1 LEVPVASGEP
11 FSTAQLADVERA
23 IELATQQ
30 SGLQYATYVGDLPDG
45 RVSAEEMLLAM
56 PVPESSVLVAVD
68 PNVRSVDVVTG
79 REAQRWL
86 TNDKCALAVLT
97 MDSRFRV
104 GDIAGG
110 LHDGI
115 VILGEQAMHPAALFT
130 DEPD

>member
-1 LEVPVASGEP
+1 MASGEP
-11 FSTAQLADVERA
+11 FSAAQLADVERA

-45 RVSAEEMLLAM
+45 RATAEDLLLAM
-56 PVPESSVLVAVD
+56 PAPQSSVLVAVD
-68 PNVRSVDVVTG
+68 PNARSVEVVTG
-79 REAQRWL
+79 KESQRWL
-86 TNDKCALAVLT
+86 TDEKCALAVLT

-104 GDIAGG
+104 GDIARG